1 MQNDYLNNKKKFS
14 IKNLE
19 EKKEKFKI
27 KVSQK
32 NKVDINKLLN
42 RVKVENQIKKKQN
55 LIITGLVCLAI
66 SIIGIISVF

>member
-1 MQNDYLNNKKKFS
+1 MQNDYLSNKKKFS